1 MTNFCRYPQDIEALT
16 DFPTDIKRRFTTWA
30 MATSNTSKNLL
41 HPAPYVYYLYA
52 YTSDTFVIWY
62 HITFTTSFVHCFH
75 FVSFCIPFVLLF
87 HLRSWHVAIIVYH
100 RWSFE
105 PTSFLRWSQ
114 SWLTIGSIIL
124 LGELNFGE
132 LPQQPNKPPFRV
144 SWVFFWRCQKSF
156 RNHIKITCPSTTP
169 VITFVSWNKIC
180 QGS

>member
-30 MATSNTSKNLL
+30 MATSNMLKNML

-52 YTSDTFVIWY
+52 YTSDSFVICY
-62 HITFTTSFVHCFH
+62 ITFTTSFVHCFH
-75 FVSFCIPFVLLF
+75 FVSFCIPSVLLF
-87 HLRSWHVAIIVYH
+87 HLRSWHFAIIVYD

-105 PTSFLRWSQ
+105 PTSFSRWSQ

-132 LPQQPNKPPFRV
+132 IPQQPNKPPFGGLGSFLKTSEVV
-144 SWVFFWRCQKSF
+144 SKSHQ
-156 RNHIKITCPSTTP
+156 NHMPLNHTCNYFC
-169 VITFVSWNKIC
+169 VLE
-180 QGS
+180 